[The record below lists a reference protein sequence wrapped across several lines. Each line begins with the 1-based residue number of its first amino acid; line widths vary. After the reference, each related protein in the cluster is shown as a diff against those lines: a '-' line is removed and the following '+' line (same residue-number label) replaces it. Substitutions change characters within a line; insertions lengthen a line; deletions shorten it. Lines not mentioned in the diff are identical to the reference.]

1 LHANQC
7 AIGLMIEIIP
17 EPHLSHQSK
26 KTFLVAS
33 FDEFHEGE
41 PDEFLGV
48 ADLRKRHGLTNQ
60 AIVNVDG

>member
-1 LHANQC
+1 
-7 AIGLMIEIIP
+7 MIEIIP